1 MKAVVDASLSLSWVL
16 PGEDAGLGLRRR
28 AVEEGVDLL
37 VPTPLPYEVA
47 NALWAAVRHGRLEEG
62 LAREA
67 LGVLWALARAA
78 RHLGVPVV
86 P

>member
-1 MKAVVDASLSLSWVL
+1 MKAVVNASLALSWVL
-16 PGEDAGLGLRRR
+16 PGEDAGLGRC

-37 VPTPLPYEVA
+37 VPTPFPYEVA
-47 NALWAAVRHGRLEEG
+47 NALWAAVRRGRLEEG

-78 RHLGVPVV
+78 RHLGVPVA